1 MRLNRRV
8 AAMTVVGVCAFG
20 LVGCGSGDSAEDAF
34 EGESADAIA
43 AKAIE
48 ATRDADSMRMLGQVE
63 ESGQS
68 LTIDMAMD
76 DRSNCQGTITQEGAK
91 AEVRRTGET
100 LYLRGDE
107 KYWQASLKGG
117 PGSDEAVDK
126 AAGKWVKVP
135 GQGDEM
141 AGMCD
146 KQKLVAALDEDKSER
161 QGLKKDGTAEVDGT
175 QAVKLT
181 KESGDETHTLFVAA
195 EGEPYVL
202 KAVVEGGTAPQT
214 TTFSDYGDEVRPEQP
229 ADGDT
234 VDIEE
239 IVGASS

>member
-1 MRLNRRV
+1 MAL
-8 AAMTVVGVCAFG
+8 AGICALG
-20 LVGCGSGDSAEDAF
+20 TASCSSDDSAEEAF

-43 AKAIE
+43 AKAVE
-48 ATRDADSMRMLGQVE
+48 ATRDADSMRIKGQVA

-68 LTIDMAMD
+68 ISIDMAVD
-76 DRSNCQGTITQEGAK
+76 NQSNCQGTITQGGSK

-100 LYLRGDE
+100 LYLKGDE
-107 KYWQASLKGG
+107 KYWQTSFKGQ
-117 PGSDEAVDK
+117 PGSDKAADK

-135 GQGDEM
+135 GQDDEM

-146 KQKLVAALDEDKSER
+146 KQKLVAALDEDKDER
-161 QGLKKDGTAEVDGT
+161 QGMKKDGTAEVDGT

-195 EGEPYVL
+195 EGEPYIL
-202 KAVVEGGTAPQT
+202 KSVVEGGEAPQT
-214 TTFSDYGDEVRPEQP
+214 TTFSNYGDKVKPEQP
-229 ADGDT
+229 AAGDS
-234 VDIEE
+234 VSIEE